1 MTARYFSAVTLRLLG
16 RWLAWSTPIPYIT
29 IASASLTLSDVD
41 VPESLPAFAVMVFLV
56 DLLQLLPF
64 ALALAGWIALLRCV
78 PRCATSRAWHLGSLV
93 ALCVLT
99 VNGIVLS
106 IWAFN
111 NATSDN
117 SVHLRDSYSAV
128 FQASPFGD
136 SNAVLLWIGY
146 LLNPFLVVLVPRLL
160 LARRLRANGL
170 VAYPSRRFSNR

>member
-1 MTARYFSAVTLRLLG
+1 MTAFYFNAVTLRLLG
-16 RWLAWSTPIPYIT
+16 RWLAWSAPLPYVLL
-29 IASASLTLSDVD
+29 ASASLALSDFPEN
-41 VPESLPAFAVMVFLV
+41 VPAVAMLVFV
-56 DLLQLLPF
+56 TVLLQLLPF

-136 SNAVLLWIGY
+136 SSAVLLWIGY
-146 LLNPFLVVLVPRLL
+146 VLNPILVVVVPRLL
-160 LARRLRANGL
+160 LARQLRANGL

>member
-106 IWAFN
+106 IWAAE
-111 NATSDN
+111 NAFS
-117 SVHLRDSYSAV
+117 SHPIYLRDSHSAA
-128 FQASPFGD
+128 FTASPFGE
-136 SNAVLLWIGY
+136 SFRVFRWIIYVGG
-146 LLNPFLVVLVPRLL
+146 PILVVVVPRLL
-160 LARRLRANGL
+160 LARQLRAAAL
-170 VAYPSRRFSNR
+170 VAYR